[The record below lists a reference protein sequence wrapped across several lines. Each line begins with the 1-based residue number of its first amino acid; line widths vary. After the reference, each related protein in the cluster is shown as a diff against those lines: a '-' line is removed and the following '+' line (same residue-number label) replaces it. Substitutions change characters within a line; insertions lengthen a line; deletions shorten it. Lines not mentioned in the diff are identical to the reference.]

1 MSVESNSSCVRGTTK
16 QGNAFPH
23 TKALM
28 QQRQRNRWILYLI
41 STLSVALSV
50 TTMEPQGSRLFLV
63 DKAYQ
68 IRTLCVFVSD
78 VVGLVDYQGLN
89 MVIVDIKT

>member
-1 MSVESNSSCVRGTTK
+1 MKSNSSSVRKTTK

-28 QQRQRNRWILYLI
+28 QQRQRSRWLLYLI
-41 STLSVALSV
+41 STLSVAPSA
-50 TTMEPQGSRLFLV
+50 TTMEPPGSRLFLV

-68 IRTLCVFVSD
+68 IRTLCVFVPN
-78 VVGLVDYQGLN
+78 VFGLVDYIQGFKIV
-89 MVIVDIKT
+89 MVDIKS